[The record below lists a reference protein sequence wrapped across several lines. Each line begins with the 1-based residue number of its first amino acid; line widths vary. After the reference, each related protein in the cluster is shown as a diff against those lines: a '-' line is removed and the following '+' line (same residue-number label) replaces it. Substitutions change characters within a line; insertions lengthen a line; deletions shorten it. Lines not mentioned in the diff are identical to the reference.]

1 MGDNEYDLWRYLWY
15 HLDSFSFFIMFKAY
29 LYNSLDLHLTIKIWL
44 HVSIPLANKNE
55 VIMIDEG
62 ESNFPVQYLIL

>member
-1 MGDNEYDLWRYLWY
+1 MGDNEYDLWRYFWY
-15 HLDSFSFFIMFKAY
+15 DLDSFSFFITFKAY
-29 LYNSLDLHLTIKIWL
+29 LYNSFALHLTIKIWL
-44 HVSIPLANKNE
+44 HVSIPLANKNG